1 MKLNPEFIVY
11 NEDGDTLLVP
21 TAKAPFSGVLRG
33 NKTVGAILEMLQEE
47 ITQEEIVTRLRERFE
62 AEDGVIEKD
71 VESTLADLR
80 SIGAIDE

>member
-1 MKLNPEFIVY
+1 MIWQKVF
-11 NEDGDTLLVP
+11 
-21 TAKAPFSGVLRG
+21 
-33 NKTVGAILEMLQEE
+33 LEMLQEE